1 MDTRNFG
8 RIASIRG
15 KIEVNM
21 SSNLL
26 TGTKV
31 RRLDKAAAEKMAAGS
46 MRGTRKLGYGYP
58 VRKVREDCRKKE
70 VTLPSYVA
78 RELGVMEGNFV
89 VWCQTGVAGV
99 LTIAEVMAVYELD
112 VDGLRILGRQVGYSK
127 VRKSSGSHEITV
139 PKPVQA
145 ALGEPTGESMMFS
158 LTHYPGVVTVA
169 VIKKP
174 DNG

>member
-1 MDTRNFG
+1 
-8 RIASIRG
+8 
-15 KIEVNM
+15 M
-21 SSNLL
+21 SSTLL

-46 MRGTRKLGYGYP
+46 MQGIRKLGYGWP

-78 RELGVMEGNFV
+78 RELGVTAGNYV
-89 VWCQTGVAGV
+89 VWCKTEIAGMV
-99 LTIAEVMAVYELD
+99 TIAEVLAVFEVD
-112 VDGLRILGRQVGYSK
+112 VDDLPILGRQIGHSK
-127 VRKSSGSHEITV
+127 VRKSSGSHEISI
-139 PKPVQA
+139 PKAAQA
-145 ALGEPTGESMMFS
+145 ALGDPTGENIIFG

-174 DNG
+174 DTE